1 MLWADTDITVTVG
14 NTTPIDQGGQGADFA
29 TLNDALEYMSKFM
42 IIYKSDNQILKGQI
56 KLLSGVKINKKLSF
70 HNVDL
75 SWVTIISEDSTVEID
90 TNSSECIY
98 AENSKL
104 PTFMTHFNVTSGSED
119 IIISNSDLEFN
130 DGEAAIKNGIDNF
143 YAMYI
148 RRGSEFRAFS
158 SDFNNATAVYLNNS
172 RFISTNIKYKNC
184 DFGIRVYY
192 TSIADLEGADFT
204 GTTNFSLNVRHMS
217 QVNAQYC
224 IFDSS
229 ISPNITVGY
238 GSQVNITGSTGA
250 NPSQPLNTLTSDGI
264 IFG

>member
-1 MLWADTDITVTVG
+1 
-14 NTTPIDQGGQGADFA
+14 
-29 TLNDALEYMSKFM
+29 
-42 IIYKSDNQILKGQI
+42 
-56 KLLSGVKINKKLSF
+56 
-70 HNVDL
+70 
-75 SWVTIISEDSTVEID
+75 
-90 TNSSECIY
+90 
-98 AENSKL
+98 
-104 PTFMTHFNVTSGSED
+104 MTHFNVTSGSED